1 MTAAIFCLVVT
12 AATGQWWFESAPFDW
27 ADASILFIMA
37 IQVATYVM
45 FFECIRISNSVF
57 YSTVAYPETLF
68 GVAWG
73 YVIFSEAHSA
83 WVWAALV
90 LLLAGI
96 YLVNRS
102 LKSGVEPG
110 S

>member
-12 AATGQWWFESAPFDW
+12 AATGQWWFGSAPFDW

-45 FFECIRISNSVF
+45 FFVCIRFSNSVF
-57 YSTVAYPETLF
+57 FSTVAYPETLF

-96 YLVNRS
+96 YLVNRGS
-102 LKSGVEPG
+102 KSGVEPG